1 MKKVQKLFDYLH
13 QEARKKKISPPNKKK
28 KQKQT
33 TFKTKNNQPQ
43 RYSQYNIPTHITEYS

>member
-13 QEARKKKISPPNKKK
+13 QEARKKKNQSPKQKK

-43 RYSQYNIPTHITEYS
+43 RYSQ